1 MEVWVLVGFAEKTFW
16 NLRSYIL
23 DEGSLIFCCMGSQ
36 VNVIFKIFAANYK
49 SYKFNIRN
57 YQSYGVSSKL
67 KSLFNCNFQITN

>member
-36 VNVIFKIFAANYK
+36 VNVIL
-49 SYKFNIRN
+49 KFLLQIVSLTNLIYETIRVMELVQN
-57 YQSYGVSSKL
+57 
-67 KSLFNCNFQITN
+67 